1 MKAFWVSAFAVA
13 MLASAMPASRADNAE
28 PQWRY
33 SSSLL
38 DEPKYPADFKHY
50 DYVNPDAPKGGTLN
64 LVAVGNFRQPQSICG
79 AGCFRRWPVRF
90 RWRDALRYADGG
102 FAGSGIDAISA
113 HRQRPAISRRF
124 LLGQIQAPIPMRNG
138 MTASR
143 SPSMT

>member
-64 LVAVGNFRQPQSICG
+64 LVAVALSTTSIHMWCRVFPPLACPISV
-79 AGCFRRWPVRF
+79 AGCFTIR
-90 RWRDALRYADGG
+90 
-102 FAGSGIDAISA
+102 
-113 HRQRPAISRRF
+113 
-124 LLGQIQAPIPMRNG
+124 
-138 MTASR
+138 
-143 SPSMT
+143 

>member
-64 LVAVGNFRQPQSICG
+64 LVAVGTFDNLNPYVVQGVSA
-79 AGCFRRWPVRF
+79 AGLSDFGGGMLY
-90 RWRDALRYADGG
+90 DTLMADSQDQ
-102 FAGSGIDAISA
+102 GSTQYP

-124 LLGQIQAPIPMRNG
+124 LLGQIQAQ
-138 MTASR
+138 SR
-143 SPSMT
+143 CEMA